1 MSELH
6 NILFNPYYAFLRQ
19 TFLVSGM
26 ACLSFGIIGSFVVV
40 RRIGYLASAISHC
53 AFGGIGIGLFF
64 QNMSLS
70 AGMLLLGRL
79 LDPIAVAVVFAVL
92 SALLIGFV
100 QLRAKEREDSIIGA
114 IWAIGMAIGI
124 LFLNATPG
132 YFSAESYLFGEVLLI
147 SNLGA
152 KLVALLGFAVLLV
165 TVVYFKR
172 LEAVCFD
179 EEYLRLRGLNAG
191 FYFQLLLVLVAV
203 TVVLMI
209 QLVGIILVIA
219 LLTLPAATA
228 ARLTKRLFPMA
239 CVATLL
245 CLVFSWTGLFLSTVF
260 NLASGPVIILVAG
273 AVYVLVLIGCAIPAP
288 NTGKKFETY
297 CGGEKK

>member
-1 MSELH
+1 MSELY
-6 NILFNPYYAFLRQ
+6 NIVFDPNYAFLRQ

-26 ACLSFGIIGSFVVV
+26 ASLSFGIIGSFVVV

-64 QNMSLS
+64 QKMALT
-70 AGMLLLGRL
+70 AGLLTLGGL

-100 QLRAKEREDSIIGA
+100 QQRAKEREDSIIGA

-132 YFSAESYLFGEVLLI
+132 YFSAEAYLFGEVLLI

-152 KLVALLGFAVLLV
+152 KLVGLLGLIVLLV
-165 TVVYFKR
+165 TGFYFKR

-179 EEYLRLRGLNAG
+179 EEYFRLRGLNAA

-228 ARLTKRLFPMA
+228 SRLTTRLLPMA
-239 CVATLL
+239 CVSTVL
-245 CLVFSWTGLFLSTVF
+245 CLAFSWVGLFLSMVF
-260 NLASGPVIILVAG
+260 DLASGPMIILVAG
-273 AVYVLVLIGCAIPAP
+273 TVYVLVLIGCAIPAP
-288 NTGKKFETY
+288 SGNAKSKT
-297 CGGEKK
+297 